1 MKYKFESNWTEL
13 SRMPVTEEEE
23 EAWKEVEKTRK
34 KLEDAAAQE
43 IVDYIDSRVLQ
54 EKTSNN

>member
-54 EKTSNN
+54 EKTSND

>member
-43 IVDYIDSRVLQ
+43 IANHIDSRVLQ
-54 EKTSNN
+54 EKTSND

>member
-43 IVDYIDSRVLQ
+43 IADYIDSRVLQ
-54 EKTSNN
+54 EKTSND